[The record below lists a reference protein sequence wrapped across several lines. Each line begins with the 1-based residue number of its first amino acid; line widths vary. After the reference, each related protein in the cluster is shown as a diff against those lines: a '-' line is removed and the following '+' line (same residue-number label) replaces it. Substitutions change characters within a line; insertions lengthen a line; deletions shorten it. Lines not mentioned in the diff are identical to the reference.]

1 MDATVIDGKDAGGR
15 SRGPRRRWTWVI
27 ALGSSLIL
35 VGMAAHFSPAGPP
48 AAAPTAG
55 IMTGNDVIGLAPAA
69 RQWRF
74 VKLGI
79 ASQAASG
86 WTDSVP
92 GRIAID
98 ETMASKPGSPLSGHV
113 SRVFVELGQRVR
125 AGDPLFSVRS
135 SDIAELWAGK
145 EKAEVDLGAARTT
158 LERVHATV
166 ASRAVPAKEEIGA
179 QQQVRQ
185 AELALKLAEAKLS
198 SLHVV
203 SQGGNEFTVTS
214 PRTGVVVEKGVLLG
228 QQVTPEGS
236 AALMVVAD
244 LSSVWVLADLF
255 EGQAVDV
262 RVGTAAQIT
271 SPATPDVT
279 LDGRVEMVSSIVDP
293 ARHTVPVRIRL
304 ANRQGLL
311 RPNIYA
317 RVRLTTAPQSSV
329 AVEIAASA
337 IVTDGARQYLYVQDP
352 QGRFARRTIVTG
364 PAHEGRVVVLQGLA
378 RGETVVEEGAI
389 LLDNQLALSK

>member
-1 MDATVIDGKDAGGR
+1 MDATLIDGKDAGGR
-15 SRGPRRRWTWVI
+15 SRVPRRRWAWVI
-27 ALGSSLIL
+27 ALGSSAIL

-48 AAAPTAG
+48 AAVPAAG
-55 IMTGNDVIGLAPAA
+55 IVTGDDVIGLAPAA

-74 VKLGI
+74 VKLGV
-79 ASQAASG
+79 AGQAAAG
-86 WTDSVP
+86 WTDPVP
-92 GRIAID
+92 GRISID
-98 ETMASKPGSPLSGHV
+98 ETMASKLGSPLPGHV
-113 SRVFVELGQRVR
+113 SGVFVELGERVR

-145 EKAEVDLGAARTT
+145 EKAEVDLEAARTT
-158 LERVHATV
+158 FERVHATV
-166 ASRAVPAKEEIGA
+166 ASRALPAKEEIGA
-179 QQQVRQ
+179 HQQVRQ
-185 AELALKLAEAKLS
+185 AELALKLAEAKLG

-214 PRTGVVVEKGVLLG
+214 PRTGVVVEKAVLLG
-228 QQVTPEGS
+228 QQVTPEGA

-279 LDGRVEMVSSIVDP
+279 LGGKVEMVSSIVDP

-304 ANRQGLL
+304 ANAQGLL
-311 RPNIYA
+311 RPNVYA
-317 RVRLTTAPQSSV
+317 RVRLATAPQSPA

-337 IVTDGARQYLYVQDP
+337 IVTDGARQYVYVQDP
-352 QGRFARRTIVTG
+352 QGRFARRTVVTG
-364 PAHEGRVVVLQGLA
+364 PAHEGRVVVLEGLA